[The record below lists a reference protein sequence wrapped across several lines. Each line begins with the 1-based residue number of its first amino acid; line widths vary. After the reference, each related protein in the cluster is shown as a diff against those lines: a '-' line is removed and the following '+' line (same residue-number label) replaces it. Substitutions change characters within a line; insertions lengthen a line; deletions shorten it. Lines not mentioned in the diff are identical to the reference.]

1 MLRYRNIRYRREH
14 SNRFHFHPLLVVK
27 FASERLHW
35 LMSNDLVHL
44 AADRY
49 EIADALHR
57 FAFGLDH
64 GDADS
69 LASALTEDCVV
80 DFRPAGKKLGI
91 DFPKLSGRQ
100 AILDAIIPLLG
111 PLDTSH
117 TVSNLQIEISEDSA
131 TLYCYVMAQHFMPRE
146 GARPGAE
153 NALLMNR
160 YDCELVRDGQKWRFT
175 RMTIDNAWA
184 QGNPEILNA
193 LATQRV
199 LSTKQK
205 PAK

>member
-1 MLRYRNIRYRREH
+1 
-14 SNRFHFHPLLVVK
+14 
-27 FASERLHW
+27 
-35 LMSNDLVHL
+35 MSLDS
-44 AADRY
+44 DRY

-69 LASALTEDCVV
+69 LASALTEDCVL
-80 DFRPAGKKLGI
+80 DFRPGGKKLGL
-91 DFPKLSGRQ
+91 DFPKLTGRQ
-100 AILDAIIPLLG
+100 AIVDTLIPLLG

-117 TVSNLQIEISEDSA
+117 TVSNVQIEISEDSA
-131 TLYCYVMAQHFMPRE
+131 TLYCYVLAQHFMPRE
-146 GARPGAE
+146 GPRPGSE

-160 YDCELVRDGQKWRFT
+160 YDGHLTRDGQKWRFKQII
-175 RMTIDNAWA
+175 IDNAWA

-199 LSTKQK
+199 LAARSRQPKS
-205 PAK
+205 

>member
-1 MLRYRNIRYRREH
+1 M
-14 SNRFHFHPLLVVK
+14 
-27 FASERLHW
+27 
-35 LMSNDLVHL
+35 NDQAQL

-69 LASALTEDCVV
+69 LSSALTEDCVL
-80 DFRPAGKKLGI
+80 DFRPAGKKLGL
-91 DFPKLSGRQ
+91 DFPRLTGRK
-100 AILDAIIPLLG
+100 AIIETLIPLLG

-117 TVSNLQIEISEDSA
+117 AITNLQIEIDDDSA

-146 GARPGAE
+146 GPRPGAE

-160 YDCELVRDGQKWRFT
+160 YDGQLTRDGEKWRF
-175 RMTIDNAWA
+175 RQIIIDNAWA

-193 LATQRV
+193 LATRRV
-199 LSTKQK
+199 LTAK
-205 PAK
+205 PKPPK

>member
-1 MLRYRNIRYRREH
+1 MFSSGRIVAIAAAE
-14 SNRFHFHPLLVVK
+14 S
-27 FASERLHW
+27 RLQF
-35 LMSNDLVHL
+35 MSDDLAQL

-64 GDADS
+64 GGADS
-69 LASALTEDCVV
+69 LSSAFTEDCVL
-80 DFRPAGKKLGI
+80 DFRPAGKKLGL
-91 DFPKLSGRQ
+91 DFPRLTGRQ
-100 AILDAIIPLLG
+100 AIVEALIPLLG

-117 TVSNLQIEISEDSA
+117 TISNLQIEISEDSA
-131 TLYCYVMAQHFMPRE
+131 TLYCYVSAQHFMPRE
-146 GARPGAE
+146 GPRPGTE

-160 YDCELVRDGQKWRFT
+160 YDCQLVPVGQKWRF
-175 RMTIDNAWA
+175 RQIVIDNAWA

-193 LATQRV
+193 LAIQRV
-199 LSTKQK
+199 LTTKPK

>member
-1 MLRYRNIRYRREH
+1 
-14 SNRFHFHPLLVVK
+14 
-27 FASERLHW
+27 
-35 LMSNDLVHL
+35 MSNDLAL
-44 AADRY
+44 IAADRY

-69 LASALTEDCVV
+69 VASALTEDCVL
-80 DFRPAGKKLGI
+80 DFRPAGKKLGL
-91 DFPKLSGRQ
+91 DFGKLTGRQ
-100 AILDAIIPLLG
+100 AIVDALIPLLG

-117 TVSNLQIEISEDSA
+117 TTSNLQIEVSEDTA
-131 TLYCYVMAQHFMPRE
+131 TLYCYMLAQHFLPRQ
-146 GARPGAE
+146 GSRPGSE

-160 YDCELVRDGQKWRFT
+160 YDGQLMRDGQKWRF
-175 RMTIDNAWA
+175 RQIVIDNAWA

-199 LSTKQK
+199 LASKSRQSK
-205 PAK
+205 P

>member
-1 MLRYRNIRYRREH
+1 M
-14 SNRFHFHPLLVVK
+14 
-27 FASERLHW
+27 
-35 LMSNDLVHL
+35 LMSNDHAQL

-69 LASALTEDCVV
+69 LASVLTQDCVL
-80 DFRPAGKKLGI
+80 DFRPAGRKLGL

-100 AILDAIIPLLG
+100 AILDALIPLLG

-117 TVSNLQIEISEDSA
+117 TASNVQIQTTDDSA
-131 TLYCYVMAQHFMPRE
+131 TLYCYVMSQHFMPRE
-146 GARPGAE
+146 GPRPGSE

-160 YDCELVRDGQKWRFT
+160 YDCELVRDGQKWRF
-175 RMTIDNAWA
+175 RKMTIDNAWA

-193 LATQRV
+193 LATHRV
-199 LSTKQK
+199 LRAKQK
-205 PAK
+205 PVK

>member
-1 MLRYRNIRYRREH
+1 MAVILK
-14 SNRFHFHPLLVVK
+14 LLLTKPTFDVVAIAISVVK
-27 FASERLHW
+27 LQH
-35 LMSNDLVHL
+35 MSNDLAQL
-44 AADRY
+44 ANDRY
-49 EIADALHR
+49 EIADALDR

-69 LASALTEDCVV
+69 LASALTENCLL
-80 DFRPAGKKLGI
+80 DFRPAGKKLCL
-91 DFPKLSGRQ
+91 DFPKLAGRQ
-100 AILDAIIPLLG
+100 AIVDALIPLLG

-117 TVSNLQIEISEDSA
+117 TASNVQIEISEDSA
-131 TLYCYVMAQHFMPRE
+131 TLYCYVLAQHFMPRE
-146 GARPGAE
+146 GPRPGSE

-160 YDCELVRDGQKWRFT
+160 YDCELVRDGQKWRFQ

-199 LSTKQK
+199 LA
-205 PAK
+205 AKSRQAKS

>member
-1 MLRYRNIRYRREH
+1 
-14 SNRFHFHPLLVVK
+14 
-27 FASERLHW
+27 
-35 LMSNDLVHL
+35 MSNELAQL

-49 EIADALHR
+49 EIGDALHR

-69 LASALTEDCVV
+69 LGSALTEDCIL
-80 DFRPAGKKLGI
+80 DFRPAGKKLGL

-100 AILDAIIPLLG
+100 TIVDTLVPLLG

-117 TVSNLQIEISEDSA
+117 TVSNVQIEVSEDSA

-146 GARPGAE
+146 GPRPGSE
-153 NALLMNR
+153 NAILMNR
-160 YDCELVRDGQKWRFT
+160 YDCELVRDGQKWRFR
-175 RMTIDNAWA
+175 RMIIDSAWA

-199 LSTKQK
+199 LAAKSR
-205 PAK
+205 PAKP

>member
-1 MLRYRNIRYRREH
+1 
-14 SNRFHFHPLLVVK
+14 
-27 FASERLHW
+27 
-35 LMSNDLVHL
+35 MSNDLAQL

-49 EIADALHR
+49 EIADAVHR

-69 LASALTEDCVV
+69 LASTLTEDCVL
-80 DFRPAGKKLGI
+80 DFRPAGKKLGL
-91 DFPKLSGRQ
+91 DFPKLDGRQ
-100 AILDAIIPLLG
+100 SIVDTLIPLLG

-117 TVSNLQIEISEDSA
+117 TVSNVQVEVSEDSA
-131 TLYCYVMAQHFMPRE
+131 TLYCYVLAQHFMPRQ
-146 GARPGAE
+146 GPRPGSE

-160 YDCELVRDGQKWRFT
+160 YDCELVRDGQKWRFK

-193 LATQRV
+193 LASQRV
-199 LSTKQK
+199 LA
-205 PAK
+205 AKSRRAKS

>member
-1 MLRYRNIRYRREH
+1 MN
-14 SNRFHFHPLLVVK
+14 
-27 FASERLHW
+27 
-35 LMSNDLVHL
+35 NDLAQL

-69 LASALTEDCVV
+69 LSSAFTEDCVL
-80 DFRPAGKKLGI
+80 DFRPAGKKLEL
-91 DFPKLSGRQ
+91 DFPRITGRQ
-100 AILDAIIPLLG
+100 AIVETLIPLLG

-117 TVSNLQIEISEDSA
+117 TASNLQIEISDDSA
-131 TLYCYVMAQHFMPRE
+131 TLYCYVLAQHFMPRE
-146 GARPGAE
+146 GPRPGTE

-160 YDCELVRDGQKWRFT
+160 YDCQLVRDGQKWRF
-175 RMTIDNAWA
+175 RQIVIDNAWA

-193 LATQRV
+193 LAIQRV
-199 LSTKQK
+199 LTSK
-205 PAK
+205 PKPPK

>member
-1 MLRYRNIRYRREH
+1 
-14 SNRFHFHPLLVVK
+14 
-27 FASERLHW
+27 
-35 LMSNDLVHL
+35 MSNELTQL

-49 EIADALHR
+49 EIADAMHR

-69 LASALTEDCVV
+69 LASVLAEDCVL
-80 DFRPAGKKLGI
+80 DFRPAGKKLGF
-91 DFPKLSGRQ
+91 DFPNLTGRQ
-100 AILDAIIPLLG
+100 AIVDALIPLLG

-117 TVSNLQIEISEDSA
+117 TASNVQIEVSEDSA
-131 TLYCYVMAQHFMPRE
+131 ALYCYVMAQHFMPRQ
-146 GARPGAE
+146 GPRPGSE

-160 YDCELVRDGQKWRFT
+160 YDGELVRDGQKWRF
-175 RMTIDNAWA
+175 RRLTIDNAWA

-199 LSTKQK
+199 LA
-205 PAK
+205 AKSRPKKT

>member
-1 MLRYRNIRYRREH
+1 
-14 SNRFHFHPLLVVK
+14 
-27 FASERLHW
+27 
-35 LMSNDLVHL
+35 MSNELVQL

-49 EIADALHR
+49 EITDALHR

-69 LASALTEDCVV
+69 LASALTEDCVL
-80 DFRPAGKKLGI
+80 DFRPAGKKLGL
-91 DFPKLSGRQ
+91 DFGKLAGRQ
-100 AILDAIIPLLG
+100 EIVGTLIPLLG

-117 TVSNLQIEISEDSA
+117 TLSNTQIEIGEDSA
-131 TLYCYVMAQHFMPRE
+131 TVYCYVLAQHFMPRQ
-146 GARPGAE
+146 GPQPGSE

-160 YDCELVRDGQKWRFT
+160 YDCELTRDGQRWRVR

-193 LATQRV
+193 LATQRA
-199 LSTKQK
+199 LNARSK
-205 PAK
+205 PKK

>member
-1 MLRYRNIRYRREH
+1 
-14 SNRFHFHPLLVVK
+14 
-27 FASERLHW
+27 
-35 LMSNDLVHL
+35 MSNELAQL

-69 LASALTEDCVV
+69 LASALTEDCVL
-80 DFRPAGKKLGI
+80 DFCPAGKKLGL
-91 DFPKLSGRQ
+91 DFGQLTGRQ
-100 AILDAIIPLLG
+100 AIVNTLIPLLG

-117 TVSNLQIEISEDSA
+117 TVSNVQVEVSEDSA
-131 TLYCYVMAQHFMPRE
+131 ALYCYVLAQHFMPRQ
-146 GARPGAE
+146 GPKPGSE

-160 YDCELVRDGQKWRFT
+160 YDCELIRNGSRWRFKK
-175 RMTIDNAWA
+175 MTIDNAWA

-199 LSTKQK
+199 LNARSK
-205 PAK
+205 PRK